1 MRVQIVF
8 QSFRHLAYIFVPV
21 CWRIVGTMI
30 AFCRHSLIGTY
41 CVVNFIQQL
50 SSPYSPRYS
59 FCGTLLALRYTG
71 DLETCKTDAV
81 EYTYMRARREF
92 RDRPDVEVAVLDAL
106 VDRADEG
113 MTVFE
118 IRAAVEADIDTI
130 EDALAALK
138 SDDLIRV
145 DDGDDRVVIRAADR
159 VIPDPDAEIDTD
171 KSFVDTLRERL
182 GL

>member
-1 MRVQIVF
+1 
-8 QSFRHLAYIFVPV
+8 
-21 CWRIVGTMI
+21 
-30 AFCRHSLIGTY
+30 
-41 CVVNFIQQL
+41 
-50 SSPYSPRYS
+50 
-59 FCGTLLALRYTG
+59 
-71 DLETCKTDAV
+71 
-81 EYTYMRARREF
+81 MRARREF

-106 VDRADEG
+106 ADRADEG

-145 DDGDDRVVIRAADR
+145 ETGDDRVVIRVADR
-159 VIPDPDAEIDTD
+159 VIPDPDAETNTNR
-171 KSFVDTLRERL
+171 SFVDTLRERF